1 MIRWLGHNRPMKL
14 LFTFAAAA
22 GLLCAADAK
31 FGKPLTVKEPI
42 TVGALMSKPDSYA
55 GKTVQV
61 KGKIAAVCQAMG
73 CWLELVNEDGKHV
86 KIDGHNSNLEF
97 PKDCVGKVAIAE
109 GKFVKTEM
117 TREEA
122 IAEAKEHAK
131 DTGKPF
137 DESKVKA
144 GAFYSIE
151 GSGAVI
157 LGQ

>member
-1 MIRWLGHNRPMKL
+1 MKL
-14 LFTFAAAA
+14 LLALVAAS
-22 GLLCAADAK
+22 GLLCAAESK
-31 FGKPLTVKEPI
+31 YGKPLTLKEPI
-42 TVGALMSKPDSYA
+42 TVAALMSKPDTYA

-73 CWLELVNEDGKHV
+73 CWLELVNEDGQHV
-86 KIDGHNSNLEF
+86 KIDGHNANLEF
-97 PKDCVGKVAIAE
+97 PKDCVGKVAVAE
-109 GKFVKTEM
+109 GKFLKTEM

-144 GAFYSIE
+144 GPSYSIE
-151 GSGAVI
+151 GTGAVI

>member
-1 MIRWLGHNRPMKL
+1 MRI
-14 LFTFAAAA
+14 LFALVAAA
-22 GLLCAADAK
+22 GLLCAADSK
-31 FGKPLTVKEPI
+31 YGKPLTLKEPI
-42 TVGALMSKPDSYA
+42 TVAALMSKPDTYA

-73 CWLELVNEDGKHV
+73 CWLELVNEDGQHV
-86 KIDGHNSNLEF
+86 KIDGHNANLEF
-97 PKDCVGKVAIAE
+97 PKDCVGKVAVAE
-109 GKFVKTEM
+109 GKFLKTEM

-131 DTGKPF
+131 DSGKPF

-144 GAFYSIE
+144 GASYSIE
-151 GSGAVI
+151 GSGALI